1 VDDARL
7 ARADE
12 AYASGDW
19 STAAAEYLGTVA
31 ADAHDAGYAYHRAG
45 NALLKLKRL
54 EDAADAYER
63 ALEDGGYADR
73 ATVACNLGTV
83 RSALKE
89 YDSAA
94 EAFRSALETPGYGSR
109 YRALQGLAGA
119 CLEAERLEDAV
130 EAYREAVLDPVNPEP
145 GTALNNLGL
154 CYMKL
159 GRPGDAVEAYRAATD
174 LAGYAGRG
182 RAAANLGMAYAALG
196 MHERAVKSFDRARGE
211 FGHEF
216 SPALAAAY
224 RASLLNVAEGD
235 PADDL
240 PPDVTGPMRSQV
252 MMLADEPEDD
262 DTQFFTITEA
272 EIREA
277 ARSARKEERTKQRT
291 ARPLWVSIV
300 TAIAVVVIVVGG
312 FVAAYLYGLG
322 YPTQQVTV
330 EGLVDAHVAGEEVT
344 GYWVAVPA
352 TDVDKAMAVL
362 PAKVKSFD
370 IAGVRRS
377 ARTSSVRVD
386 VTLAE
391 GGVVTYDVALAREG
405 VGWKVNGIAN
415 SFSSLDDG

>member
-1 VDDARL
+1 MDDARL

-19 STAAAEYLGTVA
+19 STAAAEYLGAVA
-31 ADAHDAGYAYHRAG
+31 TDAHDAGYAYHRAG

-63 ALEDGGYADR
+63 ALEDVEYADR

-83 RSALKE
+83 RSALKD

-94 EAFRSALETPGYGSR
+94 EVFRSALEMSGCETR

-119 CLEAERLEDAV
+119 CFEVGCLEDAV
-130 EAYREAVLDPVNPEP
+130 EAYREAVLDPANPDP
-145 GTALNNLGL
+145 GKALNNLGL

-159 GRPGDAVEAYRAATD
+159 GRPEDAVEAYRAATD
-174 LAGYAGRG
+174 LTGYAGRG

-196 MHERAVKSFDRARGE
+196 MHERAVRSFDRARSE

-224 RASLLNVAEGD
+224 RASLLNVAGD
-235 PADDL
+235 QLADEL
-240 PPDVTGPMRSQV
+240 PPDATGPMRSQV

-277 ARSARKEERTKQRT
+277 ARSARKEERTQQR
-291 ARPLWVSIV
+291 AAKPLWVSIV
-300 TAIAVVVIVVGG
+300 TAVAVIIIVVGG
-312 FVAAYLYGLG
+312 CAAAYLYGLG
-322 YPTQQVTV
+322 YPTQQMTV
-330 EGLVDAHVAGEEVT
+330 EGLIDAHVVGEDVT

-352 TDVDKAMAVL
+352 TDVAKAMAVM

-370 IAGVRRS
+370 ITGVERS

-415 SFSSLDDG
+415 SFSSLDGG